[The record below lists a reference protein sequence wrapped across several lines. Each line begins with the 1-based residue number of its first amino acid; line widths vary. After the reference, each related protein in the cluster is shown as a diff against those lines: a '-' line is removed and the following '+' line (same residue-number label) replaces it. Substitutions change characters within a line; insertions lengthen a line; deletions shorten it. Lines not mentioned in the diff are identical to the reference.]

1 MKKLIALVSTMAM
14 AVSLAGC
21 SSSGNDQSAASASAG
36 VSGTFEGTAQ
46 GKGGDVTV
54 ALTLTD
60 SKITDVSIEGK
71 DETPGIGDTAMETMA
86 QDRRSRIPEVSELI
100 RFPVLRLPVMQFWKQ
115 QLQL

>member
-54 ALTLTD
+54 TLTLTD

-71 DETPGIGDTAMETMA
+71 DETPGI
-86 QDRRSRIPEVSELI
+86 ELI